1 MTNET
6 LINLLE
12 TRIAIY
18 ENAAK
23 GYKEQGLEQAAVT
36 LKALAGEDK
45 QILSYIKE

>member
-12 TRIAIY
+12 SRIAIY
-18 ENAAK
+18 EGAAK
-23 GYKEQGLEQAAVT
+23 LNKEHGLEQAAT
-36 LKALAGEDK
+36 TAIALANEVK

>member
-1 MTNET
+1 MNNET

-18 ENAAK
+18 EKAAK
-23 GYKEQGLEQAAVT
+23 VNKEQGLEQAAT
-36 LKALAGEDK
+36 MLKALADEVK

>member
-12 TRIAIY
+12 RRAAIY
-18 ENAAK
+18 EKAAK
-23 GYKEQGLEQAAVT
+23 LNKEQGLEQAAT
-36 LKALAGEDK
+36 TAQALVEEVK